1 MYMPS
6 EKQCPDCDEP
16 LERMKLNESH
26 GQPSI
31 VSTDGGFFDQLMS
44 GTLTPVPYVCP
55 ECKRTLLYAE
65 E

>member
-1 MYMPS
+1 MPS

-55 ECKRTLLYAE
+55 ECKRTLVYTE

>member
-1 MYMPS
+1 MPS

-31 VSTDGGFFDQLMS
+31 VSTDSGFVDQLMS
-44 GTLTPVPYVCP
+44 GSLTPVSHVCP
-55 ECKRTLLYAE
+55 DSD
-65 E
+65 